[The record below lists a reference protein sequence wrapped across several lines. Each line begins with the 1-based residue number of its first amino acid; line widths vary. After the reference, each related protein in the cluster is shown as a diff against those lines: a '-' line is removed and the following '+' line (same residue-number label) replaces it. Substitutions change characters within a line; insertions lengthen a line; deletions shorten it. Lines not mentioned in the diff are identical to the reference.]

1 MPAPPPT
8 TGPSQPRRNN
18 ARLLV
23 LGLGAMLGCATLV
36 IGVPLFLRMFVV
48 EAFKTPSGS
57 MIPTLVGGDHIFTDK
72 HVFSTREPRRG
83 EVIVHAFPENPR
95 QDFVKRVIGVAGD
108 RLEVKGGHPWIN
120 GWEVPHCDVGA
131 ATYAEADDLAAS
143 SAAAVHRGEVFVLGD
158 NRNNSHDSR
167 FWWGGKGGGVPLS
180 MVRARPFVRWLSDD
194 GNRARLWTPIT
205 TPVLPAS
212 MTGLEAGLKRCLDA
226 HPPHRKTAPP

>member
-1 MPAPPPT
+1 M
-8 TGPSQPRRNN
+8 
-18 ARLLV
+18 
-23 LGLGAMLGCATLV
+23 
-36 IGVPLFLRMFVV
+36 
-48 EAFKTPSGS
+48 
-57 MIPTLVGGDHIFTDK
+57 
-72 HVFSTREPRRG
+72 
-83 EVIVHAFPENPR
+83 
-95 QDFVKRVIGVAGD
+95 
-108 RLEVKGGHPWIN
+108 KGGHPWIN

-143 SAAAVHRGEVFVLGD
+143 SAAAVHRGEVFVEYLGQEAYLIFLDAASGAFGEQQGPYVVASGEVFVLGD